1 MGAELSKSEP
11 GVRSL
16 FCQPLI
22 ELALFRLRAVGRL
35 SAKVIDE
42 TERGLQG
49 SDAIPKE
56 TDKQLAYT
64 VGVVNKAVSRS
75 ASTADMTLG

>member
-22 ELALFRLRAVGRL
+22 ELALFRLRGVGRL
-35 SAKVIDE
+35 SAKVIVKTNDGRKDQIP
-42 TERGLQG
+42 ERQAE
-49 SDAIPKE
+49 S
-56 TDKQLAYT
+56 
-64 VGVVNKAVSRS
+64 
-75 ASTADMTLG
+75 